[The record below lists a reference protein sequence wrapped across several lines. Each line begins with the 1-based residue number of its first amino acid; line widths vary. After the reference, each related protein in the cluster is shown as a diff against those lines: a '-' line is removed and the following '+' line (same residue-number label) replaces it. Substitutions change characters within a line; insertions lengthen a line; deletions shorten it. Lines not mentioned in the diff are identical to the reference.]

1 MLETIWSIFT
11 ILRWKEREKRTPKR
25 RLILLRVLM
34 RCSFKNIL
42 KTSSFHL
49 PRSYAIPFKNYPGTL
64 QSPKRSDRKRN
75 RKNRIKSESG
85 EVHCFVSGS
94 NLFEF
99 ILRYVRFRFRINGFM
114 ADLVFLG
121 IHTTFRRS
129 FLRIFLFGNSTS
141 LAGLP
146 ARGGRRVGLIPI
158 HTPRWRE
165 ALLE

>member
-1 MLETIWSIFT
+1 MLRI
-11 ILRWKEREKRTPKR
+11 
-25 RLILLRVLM
+25 LM

-49 PRSYAIPFKNYPGTL
+49 PRSYAIPFNNYPGTL

-99 ILRYVRFRFRINGFM
+99 IFFKIFFKM

-141 LAGLP
+141 LASLP
-146 ARGGRRVGLIPI
+146 ASGGRRVGLIPI
-158 HTPRWRE
+158 HTPR
-165 ALLE
+165 